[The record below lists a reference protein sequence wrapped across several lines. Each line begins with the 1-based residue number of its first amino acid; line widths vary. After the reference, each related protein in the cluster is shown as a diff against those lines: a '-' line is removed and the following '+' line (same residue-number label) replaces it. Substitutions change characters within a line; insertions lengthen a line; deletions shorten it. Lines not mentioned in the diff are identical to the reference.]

1 MKKNNETNICLVPV
15 VLWIIVVPLVV
26 ITKNF
31 ANPLIGYPWYNSLEN
46 LADLFLYYKSQLV
59 TLTGVLMLVLLI
71 WQISKMR
78 RKDTLLNA
86 DTRLFI
92 PILIYAL
99 LAVASSLFSEYGY
112 FCTHGIPDQFE
123 TVWNLL
129 AYVVALLYFY
139 YIIMYHNSERP
150 IFIMAFIGAALVSLI
165 CVLQYC
171 GIDIYRIIYPESKGY
186 IFSFAKHVVYGPFYN
201 INYVAYYVL
210 LFAPLFFML
219 CMFYKDL
226 KVRII
231 SGILVIALLIS
242 LVGAESSTGEI
253 AIAGVA
259 AFTVFFL
266 LIKNV
271 KTKKILWIPI
281 AGMLVVGVA
290 GFALALPKINAY
302 IQSTNTEKKDLENI
316 FTNDDNVE
324 LDYKGQKL
332 YIQMVEENGFLTFLL
347 KDQNQADVA
356 YEYNT
361 NDEYYFFTI
370 TDERFS
376 NITLTPA
383 LIEEDVQAYGFIVQI
398 DEKSWNFT
406 NQLAEDGTYYY
417 YSDEGKLAKLTAE
430 TPSADFAPLVN
441 VSSFANGRG
450 YLWNKTITLLK
461 DYIILGSG
469 ADTFTLVYPNDD
481 FVDKYNNGYDNMVI
495 TKPHNL
501 YLQIAVQ
508 TGMLSL
514 ICFIVFYM
522 WYFISSLRIYFKQRL
537 DNPLAITGFSIMLGT
552 LGYMISGIA
561 NDSTIT
567 IAPLYWAMM
576 GIGIAINHRIKTAA
590 KQ

>member
-1 MKKNNETNICLVPV
+1 MKKNKETNICLVPV

-219 CMFYKDL
+219 CILYKDL

-356 YEYNT
+356 YEYST

>member
-1 MKKNNETNICLVPV
+1 MKKNIEKNICLVPV
-15 VLWIIVVPLVV
+15 VLWIIIVPLVV

-31 ANPLIGYPWYNSLEN
+31 ANPLISYPWYNSLEN

-59 TLTGVLMLVLLI
+59 TLTGVFMLVLLI

-78 RKDTLLNA
+78 RKDTLLNT

-99 LAVASSLFSEYGY
+99 LAIASSLFSEYGY

-139 YIIMYHNSERP
+139 YIIMYHNSERSVL
-150 IFIMAFIGAALVSLI
+150 IMAFIGAALVSLI

-186 IFSFAKHVVYGPFYN
+186 IFTFAKHTVYGPFYN
-201 INYVAYYVL
+201 INYVAYYIL
-210 LFAPLFFML
+210 LFTPLFFML
-219 CMFYKDL
+219 CIFYKDL

-259 AFTVFFL
+259 AFTFFFL

-281 AGMLVVGVA
+281 AGMLAAGIA
-290 GFALALPKINAY
+290 GFTLALPKINAY

-332 YIQMVEENGFLTFLL
+332 YIQMVEENGFLSFLL

-383 LIEEDVQAYGFIVQI
+383 LIAEDVQAYGFIVQI

-406 NQLAEDGTYYY
+406 NQLTEDGTYYY

-461 DYIILGSG
+461 DYIFLGSG

-508 TGMLSL
+508 TGVLSL
-514 ICFIVFYM
+514 ICFIVFYA

>member
-1 MKKNNETNICLVPV
+1 MKKNKETNICLVPV

-150 IFIMAFIGAALVSLI
+150 IFIMSFIGAALVSLI

-356 YEYNT
+356 YEYST

>member
-1 MKKNNETNICLVPV
+1 MKKNKETNICLVPV

-219 CMFYKDL
+219 CILYKDL

-332 YIQMVEENGFLTFLL
+332 YIQMVEENGFLSFLL

-406 NQLAEDGTYYY
+406 NQLAEDGSYYY
-417 YSDEGKLAKLTAE
+417 YSDEGKLAKLTSE

-508 TGMLSL
+508 TGVLSL

>member
-1 MKKNNETNICLVPV
+1 MKKNKETNICLVPV

-219 CMFYKDL
+219 CILYKDL

-332 YIQMVEENGFLTFLL
+332 YIQMVEENGFLSFLL

-508 TGMLSL
+508 TGVLSL